1 MHNPTRDYN
10 DVDNS
15 RIRNL
20 TIQLYVSMYEFN
32 SYTPL
37 QLYQENLSRNGFK
50 IALVVNGV

>member
-1 MHNPTRDYN
+1 MHNSTRDYN

-20 TIQLYVSMYEFN
+20 TIQLYVSVYEFN
-32 SYTPL
+32 FYTPL
-37 QLYQENLSRNGFK
+37 QLYQEILSRNGFK

>member
-32 SYTPL
+32 CYTPL

>member
-37 QLYQENLSRNGFK
+37 QLYQENLSRNGLK
-50 IALVVNGV
+50 SL